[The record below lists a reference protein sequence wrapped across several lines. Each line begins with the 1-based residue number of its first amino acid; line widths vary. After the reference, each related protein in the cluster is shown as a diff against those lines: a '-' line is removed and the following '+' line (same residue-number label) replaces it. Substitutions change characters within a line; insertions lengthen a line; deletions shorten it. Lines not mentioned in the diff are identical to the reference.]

1 MEKMKTKKNEGI
13 TLIALVITIIV
24 LLILAGVSIAM
35 LTGQNGIL
43 TQTNNAKIEQSHA
56 AVKDSIALLYN
67 EYQIQINTGSITK
80 LASTETVQIPG
91 KEEKILAD
99 TSLSFIE
106 FLQGQNSQNK
116 NYLKGDSIINVEALT
131 GSRQA
136 LGNGT
141 DTDIYKIEE
150 ENGSYVVYYYNADNQ
165 KEKIWN
171 VNINDTTSS
180 ELVPTREDF
189 FTFDEETGT
198 ITGVVENTSKDPN
211 GIGVYYDGHTNI
223 LSESNIVIPE
233 KIKGIT
239 VTSIGANAFDMCS
252 NLTSVTI
259 PDSVT
264 SIGNC
269 AFSDTGLTSIT
280 IPDSVTS
287 IGAVAFS
294 KCRSLTSI
302 TIPKS
307 VTSIGNYA
315 FSDTGLTSI
324 TIPDSVTSIGDS
336 AFTYSYSLTSVTLPD
351 SVTSI
356 GNYAFSHTG
365 LTSITIPDSVT
376 NIGIGVFEWSELTSA
391 TIPGS
396 VTSIGDRAFGSTDLT
411 SITIPDGVK
420 SIGEEAFGWC
430 YKLTSVTLPDSVT
443 SIGDSAFDG
452 CDKLTSIVIGPE
464 STLTIPED
472 KWGATNANVTTNK

>member
-43 TQTNNAKIEQSHA
+43 TQANNAKIEQSHA

-67 EYQIQINTGSITK
+67 EYQIQINTGSTTK

-264 SIGNC
+264 SIGNY

-280 IPDSVTS
+280 IPDSVTN
-287 IGAVAFS
+287 IG
-294 KCRSLTSI
+294 
-302 TIPKS
+302 
-307 VTSIGNYA
+307 IGV
-315 FSDTGLTSI
+315 FEWSELTSI

-356 GNYAFSHTG
+356 GNYAFSRTG

-430 YKLTSVTLPDSVT
+430 NKLTSVTLPDSVT

>member
-43 TQTNNAKIEQSHA
+43 TQANNAKIEQSHA
-56 AVKDSIALLYN
+56 AVRDSIALLYN
-67 EYQIQINTGSITK
+67 EYQIQINTGSTTK

-180 ELVPTREDF
+180 EVVPTREDF

-211 GIGVYYDGHTNI
+211 GIGYYYEGDEKI
-223 LSESNIVIPE
+223 LSENNIVIPDIINGVE
-233 KIKGIT
+233 VTAIDDSVFADCYNLKSIVIPNT
-239 VTSIGANAFDMCS
+239 VTEISLDCFQNCRSLKEIILPESLKKIWSGTFAGCTS
-252 NLTSVTI
+252 LTNIII

-264 SIGNC
+264 SIGDY
-269 AFSDTGLTSIT
+269 AFEDCDSLTSVTISNGVTSIGDYAFDNCRSLTSVTLPDSLTSIGLETFGYCSSLTNIT

-287 IGAVAFS
+287 IGAWAFEECS
-294 KCRSLTSI
+294 SLTSI
-302 TIPKS
+302 TIPNG
-307 VTSIGNYA
+307 VTSINYGT
-315 FSDTGLTSI
+315 FCGCSSLTSI
-324 TIPDSVTSIGDS
+324 TI
-336 AFTYSYSLTSVTLPD
+336 
-351 SVTSI
+351 
-356 GNYAFSHTG
+356 
-365 LTSITIPDSVT
+365 
-376 NIGIGVFEWSELTSA
+376 
-391 TIPGS
+391 
-396 VTSIGDRAFGSTDLT
+396 
-411 SITIPDGVK
+411 
-420 SIGEEAFGWC
+420 
-430 YKLTSVTLPDSVT
+430 PDSVT